1 MKDSKKYSEK
11 IRKLFRSL
19 KRQHA
24 KITNPEYDDPLE
36 ALVYG
41 IVSEHTDLSSS
52 KTIARKMKS
61 YFVDLND
68 MRVSRTEEI
77 SDILGSSLEHQKK
90 TAITLRQALNSV
102 FNKYD
107 IVSLKVFRETGKRQ
121 ARKVL
126 DKLEGASPFSV
137 NYCFLAA
144 MGGHA
149 IPLTQ
154 KMVEYLRA
162 NDLVHPESSD
172 EEIAGFLER
181 QISVASAYKF
191 YWLLRHESEGG
202 SGRRGKKAAGM
213 TKKKTAKRAR
223 TRKKATTKRPKSGK
237 T

>member
-19 KRQHA
+19 KRQHE
-24 KITNPEYDDPLE
+24 KVTIPEYDDPLE

-41 IVSEHTDLSSS
+41 IISEHTDLASS
-52 KTIARKMKS
+52 KTIAKKMKS

-107 IVSLKVFRETGKRQ
+107 IVSLEVFRETGKRQ
-121 ARKVL
+121 AKKVL
-126 DKLEGASPFSV
+126 EKLEGTSPFSV

-154 KMVEYLRA
+154 KMFEYLRA

-191 YWLLRHESEGG
+191 YWLLRQESEGD
-202 SGRRGKKAAGM
+202 SGRCIRATTGKA
-213 TKKKTAKRAR
+213 KKKTTKRTM
-223 TRKKATTKRPKSGK
+223 TRKKATTKRTKSRK
-237 T
+237 A

>member
-1 MKDSKKYSEK
+1 MKDSKQYSEK

-19 KRQHA
+19 KRRHE
-24 KITNPEYDDPLE
+24 KVTTPEYDDPLE

-41 IVSEHTDLSSS
+41 IISEHTDLSSS
-52 KTIARKMKS
+52 KTIARQMKS

-102 FNKYD
+102 FRKYD
-107 IVSLKVFRETGKRQ
+107 VVSLQAFDQMGKRQ
-121 ARKVL
+121 AKKVL

-137 NYCFLAA
+137 NYCFLTA

-149 IPLTQ
+149 IPLTR
-154 KMVEYLRA
+154 KMFEYLRA

-191 YWLLRHESEGG
+191 YWLLRQESEGH
-202 SGRRGKKAAGM
+202 SGGRGKKTTGK
-213 TKKKTAKRAR
+213 TKKKTTKRTRA
-223 TRKKATTKRPKSGK
+223 RKKATTKRTKSRK
-237 T
+237 A